1 MADALIT
8 SIIIRQQLWFI
19 KGASILL
26 TCLSGRRHPW
36 MAKSKRLWNARAIT
50 WSTGLTATS
59 LTGRYPTSV
68 LATCRISSEVSESKL
83 RLTDGSQEFRRRRIN
98 YGAFLRSITG
108 LENIMF
114 DFLQ

>member
-1 MADALIT
+1 MVFPGLADALIT
-8 SIIIRQQLWFI
+8 SITTRQQLWFI

-36 MAKSKRLWNARAIT
+36 IAKSKRRWNARAIT

-68 LATCRISSEVSESKL
+68 LATCRISSNVSSNK
-83 RLTDGSQEFRRRRIN
+83 
-98 YGAFLRSITG
+98 FLLIKRKELIDAGDTTRG
-108 LENIMF
+108 KVELVCFEY
-114 DFLQ
+114 